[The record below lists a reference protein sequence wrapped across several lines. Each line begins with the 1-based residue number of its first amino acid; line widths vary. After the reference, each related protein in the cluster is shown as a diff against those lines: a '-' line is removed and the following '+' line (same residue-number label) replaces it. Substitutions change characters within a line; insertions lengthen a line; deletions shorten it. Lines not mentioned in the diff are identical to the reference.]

1 MMGSAWTYR
10 NNTGRPTLGEILE
23 YFAQGQ
29 LTERDLC
36 VLDAVYNAGG
46 VMMTHQI
53 ADIIFHNLKQ
63 GNSRRTKTRERLR
76 KLFEF
81 FLLSRM
87 WPKTLEASSS
97 GLSQIS
103 TLHFL
108 GPSSTSVLSNR
119 LKVPTHQIRRTR
131 DVAQRL
137 LDSNRLFHDLMVV
150 DIWVTFAKAGRR
162 LGWPVEWLGPR
173 QAYTRVTDGKGKTKN
188 AYAPDGLVIVSN
200 DTSVYPYF
208 IEMDTGSEARKRFVV
223 GKLPGLRAVYQTQ
236 TFQRQYGTFPTM
248 LVVTRTRRRAES
260 LVEYM
265 KEHISDRMPVS
276 IRLAS
281 ISSLREQG
289 VENTQWL
296 SLDGRRE
303 PLWEKSEALR

>member
-1 MMGSAWTYR
+1 MGSAWTYR
-10 NNTGRPTLGEILE
+10 NETSRPTLSEILE

-29 LTERDLC
+29 LTERDLR

-53 ADIIFHNLKQ
+53 ADIVFHGLKP
-63 GNSRRTKTRERLR
+63 GNSRKTKTRERLR
-76 KLFEF
+76 KMFEF

-87 WPKTLEASSS
+87 WPKSLEAYSS

-119 LKVPTHQIRRTR
+119 LKVPTHRIRRTQ
-131 DVAQRL
+131 DVAKRL

-162 LGWPVEWLGPR
+162 LGWPVEWRGPR

-200 DTSVYPYF
+200 NTSVHPYF
-208 IEMDTGSEARKRFVV
+208 IEMDTGSESRKRFVV
-223 GKLPGLRAVYQTQ
+223 GKLPGLREVYKTQ
-236 TFQRQYGTFPTM
+236 TFQRQYGTFPM
-248 LVVTRTRRRAES
+248 ILVVTRTSRRAKS

-265 KEHISDRMPVS
+265 KEHVSDRMPVDF
-276 IRLAS
+276 RVAS
-281 ISSLREQG
+281 ISSLREEG
-289 VENTQWL
+289 VENVQWL
-296 SLDGRRE
+296 TLNGGSER
-303 PLWEKSEALR
+303 LWGNSEALR